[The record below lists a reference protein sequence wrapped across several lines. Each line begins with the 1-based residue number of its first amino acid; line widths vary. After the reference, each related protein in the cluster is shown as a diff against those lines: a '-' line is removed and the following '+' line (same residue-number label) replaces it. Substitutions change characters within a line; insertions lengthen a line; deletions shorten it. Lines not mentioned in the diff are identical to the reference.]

1 MDNYLSLID
10 DKFEEMC
17 DKLEEFANMNT
28 HTYNL
33 VGLDSAI
40 YPLEKMFKEL
50 EPDEHSQIQ
59 LGEVETVNS
68 DGSIGSLLHGRALRF
83 YKRRDAK
90 KKVLL
95 CGHYDTVYPKDHD
108 FQKVTRKDGKMMGPG
123 VLDMKGGLITMLY
136 ALLAYENSDIENKV
150 GWEVLIVPDE
160 EVGSIASYP
169 YLKAAAENNDIGLL
183 YEPSFPDGKIVRK
196 RKGVGSYVMTFR
208 GVSAHAGRCFHDG
221 VNAFWGVAEFIEW
234 SKKIMDNNKDVT
246 VNIGKIEGGGPSN
259 VVPDLGIC
267 RFNSRVVNKTQ
278 QKMFEREL
286 KKFVKE
292 MQKKYPGTTL
302 HGRFTSPPKPY
313 TKEAKKIGNGILKCA
328 KELGIKNIGLVDSG
342 GASDGNKLNGY
353 GLPNMDSLGPVG
365 DGMHSRDEM
374 IYMESLKHRAKM
386 SALYLKKITE
396 E

>member
-1 MDNYLSLID
+1 VSDYLTFID

-17 DKLEEFANMNT
+17 DRLESFANINT

-40 YPLEKMFKEL
+40 YELEKMFKEL
-50 EPDEHSQIQ
+50 EPDEHDQIQ

-68 DGSIGSLLHGRALRF
+68 DGTVGKLLHGRVLRL

-90 KKVLL
+90 KKILL
-95 CGHYDTVYPKDHD
+95 CGHYDTVYPKEHD
-108 FQKVTRKDGKMMGPG
+108 FQKVTREGNKMMGPG

-136 ALLAYENSDIENKV
+136 ALLAYENSDIKNKF
-150 GWEVLIVPDE
+150 GWEVLIVSDE

-169 YLKAAAENNDIGLL
+169 YLKQAAENNDFGLL
-183 YEPSFPDGKIVRK
+183 YEPAFPDGRIVK
-196 RKGVGSYVMTFR
+196 QRKGVGSYTMTFR

-221 VNAFWGVAEFIEW
+221 VNAFWGVAELIEW
-234 SKKIMDNNKDVT
+234 SKKIMDTNKDVT
-246 VNIGKIEGGGPSN
+246 INIGKIEGGGPTN

-267 RFNSRVVNKTQ
+267 RFNCRVVNKTQ
-278 QKMFEREL
+278 QKMLEREL
-286 KKFVKE
+286 RKFVKE
-292 MQKKYPGTTL
+292 MQKKYPGSEL

-313 TKEAKKIGNGILKCA
+313 TKEAKKIGAGILKCA
-328 KELGIKNIGLVDSG
+328 KELGIKNIGLVATG

-374 IYMESLKHRAKM
+374 IFIDSLNERTKM

>member
-1 MDNYLSLID
+1 MSEYLKFID

-17 DKLEEFANMNT
+17 DRLESLANINT

-33 VGLDSAI
+33 VGMDSAI
-40 YPLEKMFKEL
+40 YVLERMFKEL
-50 EPDEHSQIQ
+50 EPDKSEQIQ
-59 LGEVETVNS
+59 LSQVENVNS
-68 DGSIGSLLHGRALRF
+68 DGTIGKLIHGRVLRL

-90 KKVLL
+90 KQVLF
-95 CGHYDTVYPKDHD
+95 CGHYDTVYPKEHD
-108 FQKVTRKDGKMMGPG
+108 FQKVTREGGKMMGPG

-136 ALLAYENSDIENKV
+136 ALLAYENSDVKNKF

-160 EVGSIASYP
+160 EVGSIASHL
-169 YLKAAAENNDIGLL
+169 YLKQAAKNNDLGLL
-183 YEPSFPDGKIVRK
+183 YEPCFPDGKIVRR

-208 GVSAHAGRCFHDG
+208 GVSAHAGRCFWDG
-221 VNAFWGVAEFIEW
+221 KNAFWGVAELIEW
-234 SKKIMDNNKDVT
+234 SKKLMEDNDDIT

-267 RFNSRVVNKTQ
+267 RFNSRVKNPKQ
-278 QKMFEREL
+278 QKFFEKEL
-286 KKFVKE
+286 ANFVE
-292 MQKKYPGTTL
+292 RMQKEYPGTTL
-302 HGRFTSPPKPY
+302 HGKFTSPPKPF
-313 TKEAKKIGNGILKCA
+313 TNETKKIANGILACA

-342 GASDGNKLNGY
+342 GASDGNKLHGF
-353 GLPNMDSLGPVG
+353 GLPNMDALGPVG

-374 IYMESLKHRAKM
+374 IHMESLKNRAKM

>member
-1 MDNYLSLID
+1 VSDYLKFID
-10 DKFEEMC
+10 DKFDEMC
-17 DKLEEFANMNT
+17 DRLEAFSNLNT

-40 YPLEKMFKEL
+40 YRLQKMFAEL
-50 EPDEHSQIQ
+50 EPDESDQIT
-59 LGEVETVNS
+59 LTAVDMVESN
-68 DGSIGSLLHGRALRF
+68 GSIKKQNHGRVLRLR
-83 YKRRDAK
+83 KRQDAK

-108 FQKVTRKDGKMMGPG
+108 FQEVSREDGKMMGPG

-136 ALLAYENSDIENKV
+136 ALLAYEKSGIENKL

-160 EVGSIASYP
+160 EVGSIASYM
-169 YLKAAAENNDIGLL
+169 YLEQAAKNNDLGLL
-183 YEPSFPDGKIVRK
+183 YEPSFPNGYIVNK

-221 VNAFWGVAEFIEW
+221 VNAFWGVAELIEW

-246 VNIGKIEGGGPSN
+246 INIGKIEGGGPSN

-302 HGRFTSPPKPY
+302 HGRFTSPPKPF
-313 TKEAKKIGNGILKCA
+313 TKEAKKIANGILKCA

-374 IYMESLKHRAKM
+374 IHMGSLKNRAKM